1 MISEPNRIEKDA
13 IRLPQADDG
22 RLRILY
28 LYQMLEKDSDE
39 NHMLSTPTIL
49 RRMEEEHG
57 ITMHRTT
64 LPKDLELLREAGI
77 ETASERRRA
86 LCYYLVSR
94 SLSMQDLWL
103 LIRAVLSADWMPTRR
118 KRYLITK
125 LLNLT
130 SKGNADKLKQMMK
143 SAYHQKQRN
152 T

>member
-1 MISEPNRIEKDA
+1 MSADIITKGEQYVPHT
-13 IRLPQADDG
+13 DDG

-28 LYQMLEKDSDE
+28 LYQMLERDSDE

-94 SLSMQDLWL
+94 PLSMQDLWL
-103 LIRAVLSADWMPTRR
+103 LIRAVQSADWMPTRR

-125 LLNLT
+125 LLDLT
-130 SKGNADKLKQMMK
+130 SKGIADKLMQMMK
-143 SAYHQKQRN
+143 CAYHKKRRDS
-152 T
+152 